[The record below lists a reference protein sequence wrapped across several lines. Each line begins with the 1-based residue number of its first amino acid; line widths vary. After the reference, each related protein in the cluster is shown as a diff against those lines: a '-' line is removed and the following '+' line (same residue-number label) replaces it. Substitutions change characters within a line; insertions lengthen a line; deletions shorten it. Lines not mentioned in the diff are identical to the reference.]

1 MSLVLAPYCWVLRPE
16 WLLGYPEKALAGIA
30 DSLSLAE
37 RIAHPFT
44 LSLVLTFSTVLH
56 LNRRDGSGVRIS
68 SGAPLRNTRSLP
80 NAGGS
85 AFGQMT
91 EPDPAWRSGYATFFR
106 LGRINT
112 SAEMPRGAQLIKTHG
127 GHSSLP

>member
-112 SAEMPRGAQLIKTHG
+112 SAEMPRR
-127 GHSSLP
+127 SCRR